1 MKIRTKLSLAFGLMF
16 AIIVSIVWF
25 NRVVA
30 TDAKESFESYKN
42 DIEPVVELLRK
53 LKQANSEL
61 QLLLVKRINDSG
73 SFTLGEQSRLKG
85 LVEVELPFINDTL
98 RSVDLSILAAER
110 FVPADESLISQTGRQ
125 LEIVQEA
132 MERLPYL
139 ENPYDV
145 EDTLLRLAE
154 LKQDLESVSR
164 AVELHVHG
172 LLFELEK
179 QSEAYRKTLSDDLD
193 RMSRST
199 LYLGLFGSVIALL
212 LVARVISKIGRQ
224 IASLEEGM
232 RAIELGDL
240 EAQIEV
246 SGKSELARLG
256 RFFNQMTAS
265 LRETRSSLET
275 ARDAAEVANNAKS
288 EFLANMSHEIRTPMN
303 GVIGMTDLLL
313 ETKLEPEQYRYA
325 KSVKQS
331 SESLLYIL
339 NDILD
344 FSKIEA
350 GMLDIETIDFELLN
364 VLDDVSSTLSL
375 SALDKGLE
383 LVCGADPV
391 VPHHLRG
398 DPGRLRQILVNL
410 VGNAIKFTDEGEV
423 VISVTLE
430 ESSDSEAT
438 LRFSVRDTGIGIPEE
453 KRGKLFG
460 KFSQL
465 DASHTRKYGGTGLGL
480 AISRQLAEMMGG
492 DTGVISPVGGKGVST
507 KGGPGSVFWFTA
519 RFTLQENW
527 VRKVRESSKLSGLRV
542 LLVDDNETNRE
553 YLSVRLRSWGMETTL
568 AGSGRDA
575 LALIK
580 PGAFDL
586 AIVDMQMPEMS
597 GLELAKQI
605 DVPDLKLVMLTS
617 VDGGGEMKLCEQEG
631 FAGYLCK
638 PVRHEELFLT
648 LSMAMEKGRDAAESG
663 MVTLESAK
671 SREFDFSDRDVA
683 VLVAEDTLTN
693 QIVVKGILKKL
704 GIDCDIANNG
714 QEAVDRMKEKA
725 YDLVLMDMQMPI
737 LDGIEATA
745 IIRDKASGVLRS
757 DVPIVAVTANA
768 MEADR
773 NKCIEAGMDD
783 HITKPISKLGLVA
796 VLDRWLSSKH

>member
-73 SFTLGEQSRLKG
+73 SFTLEEQSRLKG

-98 RSVDLSILAAER
+98 RSVDLSVLAAER
-110 FVPADESLISQTGRQ
+110 FVPADESLISQTRRQ

-179 QSEAYRKTLSDDLD
+179 QSEAYRQTLSEDLD

-232 RAIELGDL
+232 RAIEQGDL

-423 VISVTLE
+423 VVSVTLE
-430 ESSDSEAT
+430 ESSDTEAT

-453 KRGKLFG
+453 KRDKLFG

-492 DTGVISPVGGKGVST
+492 DTGVISPVERKGVST
-507 KGGPGSVFWFTA
+507 KGGPGSEFWFTA
-519 RFTLQENW
+519 RFALQRNW
-527 VRKVRESSKLSGLRV
+527 VRKVRESSNLSGLRV

-568 AGSGRDA
+568 AESGRDA

-580 PGAFDL
+580 PDAFDL

-605 DVPDLKLVMLTS
+605 DAPDLKLVMLTS
-617 VDGGGEMKLCEQEG
+617 VDGGGEMRQCEQVG
-631 FAGYLCK
+631 FVGYLCK

-648 LSMAMEKGRDAAESG
+648 LTMAMEKGRDASESS

-704 GIDCDIANNG
+704 GINCDIANNG

-783 HITKPISKLGLVA
+783 HITKPISKLGLVS
-796 VLDRWLSSKH
+796 VLDRWLASKT